1 MKLNLRTW
9 TIGNSL
15 KKKVSVVIFTL
26 ILLPTIGLIWMLTNS
41 ATNELSKSQKSQVT
55 KMSRTM
61 TESINAMFDD
71 YVFAFQ
77 ALEKSLPDIRTND
90 AQLQFRLTTMDK
102 DTDKILASYVVL
114 DGRLHH
120 SDGVQGAEDYNKQ
133 PWYTEALAQ
142 PGKIITSKVRKD
154 SEGRMVITFS
164 RTLSDGSGVMGLDV
178 NTLRLAEMASSFKIG
193 ENGYIALLDEFN
205 QVIVHPDHPPGSI
218 LEGEAYA
225 ALMASPQGELMVDDE
240 QTEMFVSFNRE
251 NKLKLNVVGVM
262 DEGEIKQVQNQLYR
276 EALLYLGLI
285 LLFISIG
292 VIAFIQ
298 SILLPVIR
306 LQQMSKR
313 IADGE
318 LDVKVNTSQR
328 NDEIG
333 MLESQFNTMALS
345 LANVMRELRDTANT
359 LAASS
364 EQLSANSEE
373 NVASLQQVAASY
385 EEINNRSDSMKREL
399 SGVNEMAA
407 QADGKLRSVVQ
418 LVQNSAVNANQIRS
432 WAVEGEHSLR
442 GVNEQMSTIMDNTH
456 QVQTET
462 DALQEK
468 SKDIQT
474 IVGFIQNLSQQIHLL
489 ALNAAIEAAHAG
501 EQGRGF
507 AVVANEVRKLAGQA
521 QQATEQITAIIEE
534 IGIRTDAVAQAMVEG
549 SESVNSG
556 KQLTN
561 SLTERLTE
569 MFEVIQAVSEQLT
582 NAAAVSEDLAHTN
595 REMIHSFDESL
606 EVTEKVAAEI
616 ETLAAVS
623 EQQNAA
629 MQDIA
634 ASANHL
640 ASIADDLQQVTSRYK
655 LES

>member
-1 MKLNLRTW
+1 MKLNPRIWTLR
-9 TIGNSL
+9 NSL
-15 KKKVSVVIFTL
+15 KKKVSVVIFAL
-26 ILLPTIGLIWMLTNS
+26 ILLPTIGLIWLLTTS
-41 ATNELSKSQKSQVT
+41 ATNELSDAQKEQVA
-55 KMSRTM
+55 KMSHTM
-61 TESINAMFDD
+61 TESINAMFND

-77 ALEKSLPDIRTND
+77 AMEKSLPEIRTND

-102 DTDKILASYVVL
+102 DTDKILAAFVVL

-120 SDGVQGAEDYNKQ
+120 SDGVQGTASFNKQ
-133 PWYTEALAQ
+133 SWYTEALAS

-193 ENGYIALLDEFN
+193 ENGYIALLDDSN
-205 QVIVHPDHPPGSI
+205 QVIVHPDYKPGTV
-218 LEGEAYA
+218 LEGEYV
-225 ALMASPQGELMVDDE
+225 ALKTALKGDLMVNNE
-240 QTEMFVSFNRE
+240 QKQHFISFNRD

-262 DEGEIKQVQNQLYR
+262 DQGEIKQVQNQLYR
-276 EALLYLGLI
+276 EAILYLGLI

-292 VIAFIQ
+292 VFAFIK
-298 SILLPVIR
+298 SILLPIIR

-313 IADGE
+313 IADGD
-318 LDVKVNTSQR
+318 LDVKVNTSRR

-333 MLESQFNTMALS
+333 LLENQFNTMAVS
-345 LANVMRELRDTANT
+345 LASVMRDLRDTANT

-385 EEINNRSDSMKREL
+385 EEINNRSNGMKQEL
-399 SGVNEMAA
+399 TDVNEMATEA
-407 QADGKLRSVVQ
+407 NGKLRNVVE
-418 LVQNSAVNANQIRS
+418 LVQGSAANANQIQA
-432 WAVEGEHSLR
+432 WAVDGERSLR
-442 GVNEQMSTIMDNTH
+442 VVNEQMSTIMDHTY

-462 DALQEK
+462 DLLQEK

-521 QQATEQITAIIEE
+521 QQATEQITTLIEE
-534 IGIRTDAVAQAMVEG
+534 IANRTDAVSQAMVEG
-549 SESVNSG
+549 TESVNSG
-556 KQLTN
+556 RQLTDQ
-561 SLTERLTE
+561 LTGRMTE
-569 MFEVIQAVSEQLT
+569 MFQVIQTVSDQLT
-582 NAAAVSEDLAHTN
+582 NAARVSKDLAQTN
-595 REMIHSFDESL
+595 REMIHSFDQSL
-606 EVTEKVAAEI
+606 EVTEKVASEI

-640 ASIADDLQQVTSRYK
+640 ASVADDLQQVTSRYK